1 MVLTF
6 CLVKIFN
13 FLLYNI
19 KNKMYFHKKL
29 YLIFGFITLYLFNLY
44 CVLHIAP
51 SNSKSSNVTSIL
63 YNCIQCSFFGSQRYI
78 FGRNDMCFLHDV
90 GQNGLFF
97 NKWGQKGH
105 SIFKTSI
112 CSPSIPRWLFL
123 PLLLLVKSQVE
134 NVLKLKE
141 MNQKVAY

>member
-29 YLIFGFITLYLFNLY
+29 YLIFRFITLYLFNLF

-51 SNSKSSNVTSIL
+51 SNSKLSNVTSIL

-97 NKWGQKGH
+97 LISEGKRV
-105 SIFKTSI
+105 
-112 CSPSIPRWLFL
+112 IPF
-123 PLLLLVKSQVE
+123 
-134 NVLKLKE
+134 LKL
-141 MNQKVAY
+141 QSVALLYPVDCFFLCCCW